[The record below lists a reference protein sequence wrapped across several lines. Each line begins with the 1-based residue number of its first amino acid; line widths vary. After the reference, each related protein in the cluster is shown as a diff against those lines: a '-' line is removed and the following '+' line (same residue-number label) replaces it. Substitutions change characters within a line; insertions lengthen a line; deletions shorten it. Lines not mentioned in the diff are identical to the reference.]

1 MAAKPSEAKT
11 TIDTLTELLK
21 SKGKMEINKIA
32 DSLGIDASIAENLI
46 KVLEDANLVKVTYEV
61 GKMYVEPMSVTREQ
75 EQAFAVTRAEEK
87 TTIDNAIAVQKVAL
101 DKYETQLGEIELS
114 VKGAQR
120 AFQQKFPDLERQLGG
135 INKIY
140 SALEEENSKIDS
152 ISKKAE
158 SVYNDINKKITDLYG
173 KIESA
178 ESANV
183 EKARSEATKM
193 QVTIK
198 KAEELS
204 GQLDTLSKS
213 KDRALAVI
221 RSSIEEQLKALE
233 KELDVAESN
242 INDQLKEHRAELEAS
257 ANSIKNQAK
266 VINDLVKQVN
276 SFMHEKES
284 AKKALND
291 AKSAFNDEYSKLS
304 ARVASTGGVLKKQI
318 SDMLIELNSV
328 KGSFGD
334 ASKLYDQMQELKKD
348 IDDVQKTID
357 QLKGEASK
365 LTGMVQTAAS
375 AKASADVKDKAI
387 KDANTKIRSLSTA
400 VSDLQ
405 DQITKLKKKAGGAGK
420 GNGKKQ

>member
-32 DSLGIDASIAENLI
+32 DNLGIDTTIAENLV

-61 GKMYVEPMSVTREQ
+61 GKMYVEPLAITKEQ
-75 EQAFAVTRAEEK
+75 EQALAATQAEEK
-87 TTIDNAIAVQKVAL
+87 STLENAISVQKVAL
-101 DKYETQLGEIELS
+101 DKFESQLSEIELS

-120 AFQQKFPDLERQLGG
+120 AFQQKFPDLERQLDG

-140 SALEEENSKIDS
+140 SALQDEDSKIDS
-152 ISKKAE
+152 INKKAE

-173 KIESA
+173 KIEGA
-178 ESANV
+178 EATNI
-183 EKARSEATKM
+183 EKARTEAAKM
-193 QVTIK
+193 QDTLK
-198 KAEELS
+198 KAGALS
-204 GQLDTLSKS
+204 GQLDALSKS
-213 KDRALAVI
+213 KDKALAVI

-242 INDQLKEHRAELEAS
+242 INEQLKMHRAELEES

-276 SFMHEKES
+276 SFRHEKES

-291 AKSAFNDEYSKLS
+291 ARVAFNDEYSKLS
-304 ARVASTGGVLKKQI
+304 ARVASTGGVLKQQI
-318 SDMLIELNSV
+318 SDMLVELNSV

-334 ASKLYDQMQELKKD
+334 ASKLYDQMQSLKKD
-348 IDDVQKTID
+348 IDDVQTTID

-375 AKASADVKDKAI
+375 AKASADTKDKAI
-387 KDANTKIRSLSTA
+387 RDANTKIKSLTAA

-405 DQITKLKKKAGGAGK
+405 DTIDKLKKKATAGK
-420 GNGKKQ
+420 GSKKQ

>member
-11 TIDTLTELLK
+11 TIDTLTELLR

-32 DSLGIDASIAENLI
+32 DSLSIDTSIAENLV

-61 GKMYVEPMSVTREQ
+61 GKMYVEPMLVTREQ
-75 EQAFAVTRAEEK
+75 EQAFAATRAEEK
-87 TTIDNAIAVQKVAL
+87 TTLDNAIAVQKVAL

-114 VKGAQR
+114 VKVAQR
-120 AFQQKFPDLERQLGG
+120 AFQQKFPDLERQLDG

-140 SALEEENSKIDS
+140 SALEDENSKIDS

-158 SVYNDINKKITDLYG
+158 SVYSEMNKKITDLYG
-173 KIESA
+173 RIEGA
-178 ESANV
+178 DVANV
-183 EKARSEATKM
+183 EKARAEAAKM
-193 QVTIK
+193 QDTIK
-198 KAEELS
+198 RAEGLS
-204 GQLDTLSKS
+204 SQLDALSKS
-213 KDRALAVI
+213 KDKALAVI

-242 INDQLKEHRAELEAS
+242 INEQLKAHRAELEES
-257 ANSIKNQAK
+257 ANSIKNQVK

-276 SFMHEKES
+276 NFRHEKES

-291 AKSAFNDEYSKLS
+291 ARSAFNDEYSKLS
-304 ARVASTGGVLKKQI
+304 TRVASTGGVLKRQI
-318 SDMLIELNSV
+318 SDMLVELNNV

-334 ASKLYDQMQELKKD
+334 ASKLYDQMQELKGD
-348 IDDVQKTID
+348 IDGVQKTID

-365 LTGMVQTAAS
+365 LTAMVQTAAS
-375 AKASADVKDKAI
+375 AKASADIKDKAI
-387 KDANTKIRSLSTA
+387 KDANAKIKSLSTA

-405 DQITKLKKKAGGAGK
+405 DQIVRLKKKAGTGK
-420 GNGKKQ
+420 GNGKK